1 MQWVIQMQ
9 YGSFQQAP
17 QAWHHRQRG
26 FSLIEISM
34 VTAIMML
41 IAIIGI
47 PAIQAYVIENKTPR
61 VAEEIQRFVA
71 RLKSHTHGFG
81 TAPYS
86 GVNSATLVNAMR
98 SSTVVSVNGSGTGA
112 SVAHGLGGKGSAGQ
126 GVITIAPQSLDGS
139 AHGAAF
145 GITLNHVNHAACPGL
160 ASIIQR
166 IADVV
171 TIAGKS
177 GSVIVKDMSREPGQP
192 YDALLADEQ
201 CISGDR
207 NTFTFTFR

>member
-1 MQWVIQMQ
+1 MMWLIQANKRSMNQ
-9 YGSFQQAP
+9 THKNEQS
-17 QAWHHRQRG
+17 RQRG

-47 PAIQAYVIENKTPR
+47 PAIQAYVIENKVPR
-61 VAEEIQRFVA
+61 VAEELQRFVA

-81 TAPYS
+81 TAPYAS
-86 GVNSATLVNAMR
+86 INGATLANAMR
-98 SSTVVSVNGSGTGA
+98 SSTVVSVSGSGAGA
-112 SVAHGLGGKGSAGQ
+112 SIAHGLGGKGAAGQ
-126 GVITIAPQSLDGS
+126 GIIAIAPQSVGGS

-145 GITLNHVNHAACPGL
+145 SITLNHVNHAACPGL
-160 ASIIQR
+160 ASILQR
-166 IADVV
+166 IADIV

-177 GSVIVKDMSREPGQP
+177 GPVMVKDTSSEPGQP

-201 CISGDR
+201 CVSGDR
-207 NTFTFTFR
+207 NTFMFTFR

>member
-1 MQWVIQMQ
+1 MKWLMQVQCWSMKRKRVD
-9 YGSFQQAP
+9 
-17 QAWHHRQRG
+17 WRDRQRG

-47 PAIQAYVIENKTPR
+47 PAIQAYVIENKVPR
-61 VAEEIQRFVA
+61 VAEELQRFVA

-81 TAPYS
+81 AAPYAS
-86 GVNSATLVNAMR
+86 VNGTTLANAMR
-98 SSTVVSVNGSGTGA
+98 SSTVVSVSGSGAGA
-112 SVAHGLGGKGSAGQ
+112 SIAHGLGGRGAAGQ
-126 GVITIAPQSLDGS
+126 GVIAIAPESVGGS

-145 GITLNHVNHAACPGL
+145 KLTLNHVNHAACPGL
-160 ASIIQR
+160 ASILQR
-166 IADVV
+166 IADIV

-177 GSVIVKDMSREPGQP
+177 GPVMVKDMSLEPGQP

-201 CISGDR
+201 CVSGDR

>member
-1 MQWVIQMQ
+1 MQVVMKMQ
-9 YGSFQQAP
+9 CESFHEDHNN
-17 QAWHHRQRG
+17 WLSRQRG

-47 PAIQAYVIENKTPR
+47 PAIQAYVIENKAPR

-81 TAPYS
+81 ATPYA
-86 GVNSATLVNAMR
+86 GVNDATLANAMR
-98 SSTVVSVNGSGTGA
+98 SSTVVSVSGTGVGA
-112 SVAHGLGGKGSAGQ
+112 SVAHGLGGKGAAGQ
-126 GVITIAPQSLDGS
+126 GVITIAPRSLDGS

-145 GITLNHVNHAACPGL
+145 ALTLNHANHAACPGL
-160 ASIIQR
+160 ASILQR

-177 GSVIVKDMSREPGQP
+177 GSVVVKDMSQEPGQP
-192 YDALLADEQ
+192 YDALLADQQ

-207 NTFTFTFR
+207 NTFTFTIR